1 MAGAF
6 SGIGICKSAFSAA
19 AGVVI
24 TLCTVV
30 AEPASLNLLT
40 GDTAENRSHSI
51 DSGKVENAGSNKLFK
66 FSGFIKTDIFYD
78 TRQMAGAREG
88 ALVLYPKPVD
98 PDHHGKDINGHP
110 SMNLLSIHTR
120 LAITTP
126 TLTVRNANVQ
136 GFVEADFMG
145 NENANFADLNGLR
158 LRHAY
163 GKIAWPNTELLFGQY
178 WHPFFF
184 VQSCP
189 RVIAI
194 NTGAPFQ
201 PLSRNPQLRIT
212 HKMGRYSV
220 VGAVFSQQD
229 FASQGPD
236 GQSPKYLRNSGL
248 PNLHVQIQRN
258 DSTEAFFGIGADYK
272 MLLPEEFVIDP
283 ATGARFKSTARLKSF
298 SLMGVMQLEFRPISL
313 RSAALF
319 AQNPYDVL
327 MIGGYAV
334 ASDPTIGKRS
344 FTNQQTAS
352 VWADVQSKGKRL
364 LGGAFLG
371 FTRNLGTEE
380 PITDEQYS
388 RGANIAYVYRMA
400 PRLQYR
406 LDRMWCSLEY
416 ERTTVAYG
424 EPNADGWGNV
434 ASIGEVTNSRLLLSF
449 RYNF

>member
-1 MAGAF
+1 MVGAF
-6 SGIGICKSAFSAA
+6 SGIEICKSAFSTVASMVISLCIAA
-19 AGVVI
+19 A
-24 TLCTVV
+24 
-30 AEPASLNLLT
+30 AEKASP
-40 GDTAENRSHSI
+40 GIDSIKAENARP
-51 DSGKVENAGSNKLFK
+51 NTLFE
-66 FSGFIKTDIFYD
+66 FSGFVKTDIFYD

-98 PDHHGKDINGHP
+98 LDDHGKDVNAYP

-120 LAITTP
+120 LAIATP
-126 TLTVRNANVQ
+126 SLTIRNANVQ
-136 GFVEADFMG
+136 GFIEADFMG

-163 GKIAWPNTELLFGQY
+163 GKIAWSNTELLFGQY

-212 HKMGRYSV
+212 HKIGHYSV
-220 VGAVFSQQD
+220 VGAIFSQQD

-236 GQSPKYLRNSGL
+236 GQSPKYLRNAGL
-248 PNLHVQIQRN
+248 PNLHIQIQRN
-258 DSTEAFFGIGADYK
+258 DSTAAFFGIGADYK
-272 MLLPEEFVIDP
+272 MIRPEEFSID
-283 ATGARFKSTARLKSF
+283 AETGARFKSTARLKSF
-298 SLMGVMQLEFRPISL
+298 SLMGVVQLDFRPISL
-313 RSAALF
+313 RSAALY
-319 AQNPYDVL
+319 AQNPYDIL

-334 ASDPTIGKRS
+334 ASDPAMGRRS
-344 FTNQQTAS
+344 FSNQQTAS
-352 VWADVQSKGKRL
+352 AWVDVQSKGNRFL
-364 LGGAFLG
+364 WGTFLG
-371 FTRNLGTEE
+371 LTRNLGAGQ

-400 PRLQYR
+400 PRAQYR
-406 LDRMWCSLEY
+406 LNRLWCSLEY

-434 ASIGEVTNSRLLLSF
+434 AAIGEVTNSRLLLSF